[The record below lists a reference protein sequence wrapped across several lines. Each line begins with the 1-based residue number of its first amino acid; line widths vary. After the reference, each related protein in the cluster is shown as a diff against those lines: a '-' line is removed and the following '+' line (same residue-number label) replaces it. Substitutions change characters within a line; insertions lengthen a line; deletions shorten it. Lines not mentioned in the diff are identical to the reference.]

1 MFYFFLF
8 IILSS
13 LYIIFLKTNK
23 KEHFTNNKKEHFTNN
38 KNNTIYN
45 CDNTLEPSLPPETDI
60 DLIKFNLIEINNN
73 FTDILNREDWKYDF
87 DETYCSVEDDL
98 SPSTSFS
105 GELKKSCSCLNICD
119 KKICG
124 VEFEKF
130 IYECPSF
137 CGSCKKCHE
146 NNNSDICKNNKKCK
160 DYYQKYIYFKS
171 DNVNQKIKNKKVINY
186 DIKIFIPKFIPFYYV
201 NDDIIIELLFSKEN
215 TLNIKKVF
223 IGEKEYKHNLFL
235 KDKDK
240 ILLYIETFSKINNQ
254 DLIIELEVKGKPL
267 VLKKKIS
274 IVEKS
279 TFYDEETKVNNS
291 IKNKEIV
298 SSLEDDFAYNYL
310 KNSNLDY
317 SNLNN
322 NPKVINDI
330 KYLELGEMKERK
342 EFKVDNPLTWKDR
355 MDINRPWFNIFTDNK
370 QY

>member
-23 KEHFTNNKKEHFTNN
+23 KEHFTND

-45 CDNTLEPSLPPETDI
+45 CDNTPEPSLPPETDI
-60 DLIKFNLIEINNN
+60 DLIQFNLIEINNN
-73 FTDILNREDWKYDF
+73 FTDILNKEDWKYDF
-87 DETYCSVEDDL
+87 DETYCSVDNNL

-119 KKICG
+119 KKVCG

-130 IYECPSF
+130 IFECPNF
-137 CGSCKKCHE
+137 CSSCKKCHE

-215 TLNIKKVF
+215 TVNVKKVF
-223 IGEKEYKHNLFL
+223 IGEKEYKYNLFL

-267 VLKKKIS
+267 VLKKKVS

-279 TFYDEETKVNNS
+279 TFYDEETKVHNS

-310 KNSNLDY
+310 KISKLDY
-317 SNLNN
+317 FNLNN

-330 KYLELGEMKERK
+330 KDLELGEMKERK